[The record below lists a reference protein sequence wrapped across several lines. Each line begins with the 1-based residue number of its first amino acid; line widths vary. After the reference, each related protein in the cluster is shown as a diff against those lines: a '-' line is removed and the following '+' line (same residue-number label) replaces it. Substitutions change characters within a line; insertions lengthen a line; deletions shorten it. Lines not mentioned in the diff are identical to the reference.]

1 MEAQIIECVPNFS
14 EGRRKEV
21 IEAIADEV
29 RAVPGVRLLDY
40 VSDASHNRTVMTFIG
55 APKAVKE
62 AAFRATARAAGLIN
76 MEEHRGEHPRIG
88 ATDVVPFV
96 PVQGVAMEECVA
108 LARKLGKEVAERLGI
123 PVYLYEAAAIRPDRR
138 NLADIRRG
146 QYEGLKEEIGKNPD
160 RDPDFGPAR
169 LHPTAG
175 ATVIGARPPL
185 VAFNVN
191 LGTPDVR
198 VAKEIA
204 RRIRAKDGGLANVK
218 ALGVMLEDRRVAQV
232 TMNLVNYRETSVYRA
247 FELVKIEAARYGVPV
262 IGSEIVGLVP
272 MDALLDCV
280 EYYLRLNTFDR
291 RQILE
296 RRLAE

>member
-1 MEAQIIECVPNFS
+1 MEAQIVECVPNFS
-14 EGRRKEV
+14 EGRQKEV
-21 IEAIADEV
+21 IEAIAGQV
-29 RAVPGVRLLDY
+29 RAVEGVRLLDY
-40 VSDASHNRTVMTFIG
+40 SSDINHNRTVMTFVG
-55 APKAVKE
+55 APQAVKE
-62 AAFRATARAAGLIN
+62 AAFTAIAKAAELIN

-96 PVQGVAMEECVA
+96 PVLNVSMEECVA
-108 LARKLGKEVAERLGI
+108 LARELGREVAERLGI
-123 PVYLYEAAAIRPDRR
+123 PVYLYEAAATRPERR

-146 QYEGLKEEIGKNPD
+146 QYEGLKAEIGKDPA

-198 VAKEIA
+198 IAREIA
-204 RRIRAKDGGLANVK
+204 RRVRAKNGGLANVK
-218 ALGVMLEDRRVAQV
+218 ALGVMLEDRRMAQV
-232 TMNLVNYRETSVYRA
+232 SMNLVNYRETAVYRA
-247 FELVKIEAARYGVPV
+247 FELVRMEAARYGVPV
-262 IGSEIVGLVP
+262 VGSEIIGLVP

-280 EYYLRLNTFDR
+280 EYYLRLESFDR